1 MGILSQK
8 AIDKVGGPAWEKMRE
23 KFFTVSDQLLSVAPE
38 SRGELT
44 TIYVKFSITGEPSS
58 PVYAVVWVKSSK
70 ALTVG
75 LALPEGHQGDELGPP
90 PQGMRYKGL
99 TKYLTITPADEV
111 PGRLRE
117 LADAAY
123 RHVVSQSERPTA

>member
-8 AIDKVGGPAWEKMRE
+8 AIDKVSGPAWDQLRE
-23 KFFTVSDQLLSVAPE
+23 KFFTVSDQLLSVAPD
-38 SRGELT
+38 SKGELT
-44 TIYVKFSITGEPSS
+44 TIYVKFSIAGKPSS
-58 PVYAVVWVKSSK
+58 PVYAVVWVKTSK

-75 LALPEGHQGDELGPP
+75 LALPEGYQDDELGPP

-99 TKYLTITPADEV
+99 TKYFTITPADEV

-117 LADAAY
+117 LADVAY